1 MPIRFYCRRC
11 QQLLAIASRK
21 GGTEIDCPK
30 CGQRQAVP
38 AADPGALATPGNALE
53 DVDVAQM
60 LGQPDPGSV
69 RPPPAPPRVDRLAPP
84 PHAGPM
90 PAPPAL
96 PPGMVLV
103 RRRMIHLQ
111 AAFFFALTAAM
122 FGLGYWLGS
131 QRAPTPTAAP
141 AADAEAPAIEPSL
154 VEGLVVYED
163 EAGKLLGDVGG
174 VVLAL
179 PEGRP
184 PKEPLVLAGMEPN
197 PAPVD
202 PTKPQSPERQ
212 KVVDQVGALGGA
224 CARVE
229 AKGSFSLVLRPGNY
243 RILFVSA
250 HARRPKGDDINEA
263 DLAEMRR
270 YLDAPEKLIGA
281 WKYSWGVHAISSAGQ
296 QQRFDEQ
303 GRALKGPLPVD
314 FFLEPID

>member
-38 AADPGALATPGNALE
+38 AADPGALAGPGNALE

-60 LGQPDPGSV
+60 LGQPDLGSV
-69 RPPPAPPRVDRLAPP
+69 RPPRAPPRGDPLAPP
-84 PHAGPM
+84 PLAGPTPG
-90 PAPPAL
+90 PANL
-96 PPGMVLV
+96 PPDMVLV
-103 RRRMIHLQ
+103 RRRVVHLQ

-131 QRAPTPTAAP
+131 QRAPAPAAAP
-141 AADAEAPAIEPSL
+141 AAAVDAETPAIEPSL

-174 VVLAL
+174 AVLAL
-179 PEGRP
+179 PEGKP
-184 PKEPLVLAGMEPN
+184 PKQPLALAGMEPD
-197 PAPVD
+197 PAGAD
-202 PTKPQSPERQ
+202 PTKPPRPERQ
-212 KVVDQVGALGGA
+212 KISGQFRELGGA

-270 YLDAPEKLIGA
+270 YLDAPEKFIGA
-281 WKYSWGVHAISSAGQ
+281 WKYSWGVHAISSAGPGPHWDF
-296 QQRFDEQ
+296 RRDEA
-303 GRALKGPLPVD
+303 GGK
-314 FFLEPID
+314 